1 MNGALPMKRKTTTCP
16 SCNVVLENSVPHKN
30 QGRKRKTSMSPSESI
45 IRNLLSYSKALSV
58 IKSKEIGTLNLV
70 MN

>member
-16 SCNVVLENSVPHKN
+16 SCNVALENSAPHKN
-30 QGRKRKTSMSPSESI
+30 QGRKRKTNMSPSESI

-58 IKSKEIGTLNLV
+58 IKSEEIGILNLV